1 MEDAKVD
8 INLLRDNLSTAGKTI
23 RRQSSETE
31 AETTKSS
38 LTSREAREL
47 QVAKMEELQMKHNSL
62 KLDLRRLLDE
72 KEDIV
77 REKEDMKIKVTKSI

>member
-31 AETTKSS
+31 ADKTRSS